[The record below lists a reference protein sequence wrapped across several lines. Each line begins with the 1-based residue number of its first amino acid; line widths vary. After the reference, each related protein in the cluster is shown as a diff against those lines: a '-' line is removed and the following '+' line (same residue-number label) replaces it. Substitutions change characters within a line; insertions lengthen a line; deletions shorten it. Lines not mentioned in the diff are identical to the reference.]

1 MNREEFNK
9 NMDDYLKKRKSPGL
23 SSFRSFGLRNIFPAR
38 TINAEFAG
46 KKESYEKGPEQDVIE
61 TEEVN
66 EDELMEMEEDMEDI
80 EGKEENLE
88 SYRESILKRFL
99 KKMRIFNRKRN
110 LNYEDIDG
118 DNDSEVIDNEEEDL
132 KKFLKMSYRWL
143 NNMPRSELKAFKESE
158 DFQVYKGL
166 LKKYGLIK

>member
-9 NMDDYLKKRKSPGL
+9 NMDDYLKKRRSPV
-23 SSFRSFGLRNIFPAR
+23 SSSLRSLGLRNIFPAR

-46 KKESYEKGPEQDVIE
+46 KKESYEKDPEQDVVE

-66 EDELMEMEEDMEDI
+66 EDELEDMEEDMEDI
-80 EGKEENLE
+80 EEKEEDLE
-88 SYRESILKRFL
+88 SDRENILKRFL

-110 LNYEDIDG
+110 LNYEDIEG
-118 DNDSEVIDNEEEDL
+118 ENDSETIDSEEEEL
-132 KKFLKMSYRWL
+132 KKFLKMSYKWL
-143 NNMPRSELKAFKESE
+143 NYMPRSELKAFKEGE
-158 DFQVYKGL
+158 DFQTYKSL